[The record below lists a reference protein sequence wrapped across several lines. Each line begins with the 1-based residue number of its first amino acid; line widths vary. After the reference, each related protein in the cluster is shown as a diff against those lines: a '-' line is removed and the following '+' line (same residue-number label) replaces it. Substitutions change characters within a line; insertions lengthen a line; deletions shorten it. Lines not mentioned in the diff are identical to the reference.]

1 LFGVKSNDLCSQTK
15 LTRRREERVLCLHKS
30 HSPLKI
36 VIEKG
41 TTSHNLLT
49 EWVL

>member
-15 LTRRREERVLCLHKS
+15 LTRRREERLLCLHKS

-36 VIEKG
+36 VIKKS

-49 EWVL
+49 EWAV